1 MPSDALLNM
10 PFEKVAILADL
21 PTNSVIEITVRG
33 EQYAICNSGGDI
45 SALLGICPHAGGP
58 LGQGQISDGHIVC
71 PYHLWEFDC
80 RTGENDF
87 DSAMRVPIY
96 PVKVEGEDIFAD
108 LP

>member
-1 MPSDALLNM
+1 M
-10 PFEKVAILADL
+10 PFEKVATL
-21 PTNSVIEITVRG
+21 PELPANSVIEVMVRG
-33 EQYAICNSGGDI
+33 EPYAICNAWGNI
-45 SALLGICPHAGGP
+45 SAMWGVCPHAGGP
-58 LGQGQISDGHIVC
+58 LGQGQISDGRVVC
-71 PYHLWEFDC
+71 PYHSWEFDC